1 MRTNHKTPSPKAMP
15 LCHFE
20 RTEVPLCHFERSEA
34 QSRNLSSSSHR
45 FLHSLRSVGM
55 TTKAVIA
62 VAAILLPSCTAR
74 FEELNTNPN
83 QVTAGQM

>member
-20 RTEVPLCHFERSEA
+20 RSRQA
-34 QSRNLSSSSHR
+34 KSRNLSSSSHR